1 MEKISKY
8 SSYVMY
14 ALMALSLIFMALIMF
29 GGTIE
34 GDPLETPVYSDLI
47 IRYAY
52 FLVIGALAAVFAFE
66 IYKIVLHPSSAKN
79 TLIFSGGMVVFLF
92 IAYLFADGTPMEI
105 IGYEG
110 SDNVP
115 SMLKVTDTGLFTFYI
130 LMVGAALSIVGAEIM
145 RFFKS

>member
-14 ALMALSLIFMALIMF
+14 ALMALSAFFTALVLF
-29 GGTIE
+29 GGSID
-34 GDPLETPVYSDLI
+34 GDPLETPVYSDVI

-52 FLVIGALAAVFAFE
+52 FLVVGSLAAVLGFE
-66 IYKIVLHPSSAKN
+66 LYKIVLHPASAKN
-79 TLIFSGGMVVFLF
+79 TLIFAGGMFVFLL
-92 IAYLFADGTPMEI
+92 IAYLFSDGTPMEI

-110 SDNVP
+110 SDNIP
-115 SMLKVTDTGLFTFYI
+115 SMLKVADTGLFTFYI